1 MKRSR
6 AQKPAIGSYLT
17 TVICDLQQRGHVP
30 RFGDWNENAA
40 YTTCFDTARKGKA
53 AGGNIVNPNDP
64 EQSPE
69 LHKPAAMA
77 AAEPQHP
84 KHGRRDKAVEYN
96 VANQHH
102 QGANYGREE
111 RQFQGYAQATPQ
123 PRGSGGQ
130 RTGAR
135 RNPGE
140 AGYVRSPS
148 PVTQGRAAN
157 ARQNVAVRIF
167 SSPSPPNLP
176 FGDLCSACEA
186 CMLNGDRGAKDPRRY
201 PSSANGM
208 RRTRNHP
215 QDTRSSSTRLKRKRR
230 PPLLGSPQFQF
241 NLHHLRP
248 PTGRTTT
255 THTGLGYAPSSV
267 SCILHALLDA
277 LPSSNPAGATNGQ
290 QLFPCLRPS
299 VRF

>member
-1 MKRSR
+1 MSAVSSRDLDRLFIAASSAPSLRQGFDHKLPLSLPRLCIGRS
-6 AQKPAIGSYLT
+6 ASSPYIDMA
-17 TVICDLQQRGHVP
+17 QRGHVP

-40 YTTCFDTARKGKA
+40 YTICFDTARKGKV

-84 KHGRRDKAVEYN
+84 KQGRRDKAVDN
-96 VANQHH
+96 IANQHH
-102 QGANYGREE
+102 QGANYVREERREE
-111 RQFQGYAQATPQ
+111 RQFQGYPQASPQ

-157 ARQNVAVRIF
+157 SRQNVAGRQRPATVPKFGEWDAADPKSSAGYTVIF
-167 SSPSPPNLP
+167 NQVKEEKKTAVAWVPAVPVQRAPSP
-176 FGDLCSACEA
+176 ATERA
-186 CMLNGDRGAKDPRRY
+186 
-201 PSSANGM
+201 
-208 RRTRNHP
+208 
-215 QDTRSSSTRLKRKRR
+215 
-230 PPLLGSPQFQF
+230 
-241 NLHHLRP
+241 HHNDSYWI
-248 PTGRTTT
+248 G
-255 THTGLGYAPSSV
+255 
-267 SCILHALLDA
+267 
-277 LPSSNPAGATNGQ
+277 
-290 QLFPCLRPS
+290 LFPCLRPS
-299 VRF
+299 VRY